1 MKRNGYAVSQNLL
14 AVSWQCYKAC
24 MTVRLQMYRHNLTKN
39 STSCIAV
46 GTSKRDKVAQTIHTM
61 MLLECFVSI

>member
-14 AVSWQCYKAC
+14 AVSWQCYEAC
-24 MTVRLQMYRHNLTKN
+24 MTVGLQMYRHNLTKN
-39 STSCIAV
+39 ATSCIEV
-46 GTSKRDKVAQTIHTM
+46 STSRRDKVVQTIHTM